1 MITFTYLHEEDNVVL
16 TAGTKTPDL
25 RREAALCGCEY
36 KLCSSAVD
44 FTDQV
49 SPRQPEC
56 WQETRGRCQVVET
69 RLSKTNFQGMYSHS
83 QGCRGSWKTWNSIYV
98 RWEHLFVC
106 DSLTYHGALHL
117 NQEAPEVR
125 FQTLKVRS
133 TSSARLI
140 PLSTSVTAVKHSVG
154 TSVLFVSHQIRAA
167 HSSVPR

>member
-1 MITFTYLHEEDNVVL
+1 MWFSPLEQRHLIWGEKLLCVQTVQ
-16 TAGTKTPDL
+16 
-25 RREAALCGCEY
+25 LCGRFHRPGFTP
-36 KLCSSAVD
+36 SA
-44 FTDQV
+44 
-49 SPRQPEC
+49 SEC

-83 QGCRGSWKTWNSIYV
+83 QGWRGSWKTWNSIYV
-98 RWEHLFVC
+98 RWDHLFVC

-125 FQTLKVRS
+125 FQTLKVWS

-140 PLSTSVTAVKHSVG
+140 PLSTSVTAVKHTVG

-167 HSSVPR
+167 HSSVPRLTKTNHS